1 MAADDLSR
9 RAPTMICSK
18 EELGFIMDI
27 LVWLR
32 RLGLGQYEAVFRK
45 NEFDETVLP
54 GLTAGDLKNSRLGT

>member
-1 MAADDLSR
+1 
-9 RAPTMICSK
+9 
-18 EELGFIMDI
+18 MDI

-54 GLTAGDLKNSRLGT
+54 GLTAGDLKNSASRPSSSASFAAK